1 MEGESGKLAK
11 RLRSGAAWI
20 GAHGRGTICALQ
32 EDLEKAADVLDGTD
46 QQATEDEQLSLLPEA
61 TRGAESCF
69 LCRHFSELKIPRV
82 LDGGGC
88 IYGYCFKD
96 GTKPYNTN
104 MGKGYPVYIPL
115 AGPCSSFK
123 KETRSEAE
131 RRMLVKN
138 AEEDMK

>member
-20 GAHGRGTICALQ
+20 GAHGRGTIRALQ
-32 EDLEKAADVLDGTD
+32 EDLEKAADVLDSAD
-46 QQATEDEQLSLLPEA
+46 QQAAEGEQLSLLPEEA
-61 TRGAESCF
+61 KEAESCF
-69 LCRHFSELKIPRV
+69 LCRHFSELKMPRV
-82 LDGGGC
+82 LDCGGC

-96 GTKPYNTN
+96 GTKPYNAN
-104 MGKGYPVYIPL
+104 MGKGYPVYIPM

-131 RRMLVKN
+131 RRMLVKK
-138 AEEDMK
+138 AEEEMK

>member
-1 MEGESGKLAK
+1 MEGESDKLAK

-32 EDLEKAADVLDGTD
+32 EDLEKAADVLDGIG
-46 QQATEDEQLSLLPEA
+46 QQAVEGEQLSLLPEE
-61 TRGAESCF
+61 TKEAESCF

-96 GTKPYNTN
+96 GTRPYNAN
-104 MGKGYPVYIPL
+104 MGKGYPVYIPM

-123 KETRSEAE
+123 KETRSEVE
-131 RRMLVKN
+131 LRMLVQK
-138 AEEDMK
+138 AEVDTK